1 MFQGLLSPEPPEKCS
16 EVPVNLKTQ
25 FRRRKILTE
34 FGSEEKWNYSWRVKQ
49 RSYVYKWLC
58 LNFYISKIHRNLK
71 HIQDHKCLEWKL
83 WSQQIWLRRRWY
95 YFYTDL
101 FWTTSRVHWCK
112 WARSSLLYSCLS
124 YVIVNRFM
132 Q

>member
-1 MFQGLLSPEPPEKCS
+1 MFQGLPSPEPREKCS

-25 FRRRKILTE
+25 FRRRKIRME
-34 FGSEEKWNYSWRVKQ
+34 FGSEEKWNYYWGVKQ
-49 RSYVYKWLC
+49 RRYKWLC

-71 HIQDHKCLEWKL
+71 HIQEEFKCLEWKQL
-83 WSQQIWLRRRWY
+83 NQQNWLRRGWY
-95 YFYTDL
+95 YFLTDL
-101 FWTTSRVHWCK
+101 FWTTSRVHWCN